1 MPRRKAL
8 KTGSRTRGRGHKK
21 GRGAG
26 LRGGRGNAG
35 CHKTKRIMYERV
47 GRIWGAHGFKRPQTV
62 VMANNAI
69 NLKVIEESA
78 AEWVDQGNAS
88 KKGKVVSID
97 LKKMG
102 YDKLLGTGVPSQ
114 AYKITISAA
123 SAKAVE
129 KVEAAGGEVINCLLY
144 TSDAADE

>member
-69 NLKVIEESA
+69 NLKVVEESA

-129 KVEAAGGEVINCLLY
+129 KVEAAGGEVING
-144 TSDAADE
+144 

>member
-8 KTGSRTRGRGHKK
+8 KPSRTRGRGHKK

-47 GRIWGAHGFKRPQTV
+47 GRVWGAHGFKRPQTV

-78 AEWVDQGNAS
+78 AEWVNQGNAS
-88 KKGKVVSID
+88 KKGKIVSID
-97 LKKMG
+97 LKEMG

-114 AYKITISAA
+114 AYKITINAA

-129 KVEAAGGEVINCLLY
+129 KVEAAGGEVINV
-144 TSDAADE
+144 

>member
-47 GRIWGAHGFKRPQTV
+47 GRVWGAHGFKRPQTV

-88 KKGKVVSID
+88 KKGKIVSID

-129 KVEAAGGEVINCLLY
+129 KVEAAGGEII
-144 TSDAADE
+144 SG

>member
-47 GRIWGAHGFKRPQTV
+47 GRVWGAHGFKRPQTV

-88 KKGKVVSID
+88 KKGKTVSID

-114 AYKITISAA
+114 AYKITVSAA

-129 KVEAAGGEVINCLLY
+129 KIEAAGGEII
-144 TSDAADE
+144 SG

>member
-47 GRIWGAHGFKRPQTV
+47 GRVWGAHGFKRPQTV

-78 AEWVDQGNAS
+78 AKWVDQGNAS

-129 KVEAAGGEVINCLLY
+129 KVEAAGGEIV
-144 TSDAADE
+144 SG

>member
-47 GRIWGAHGFKRPQTV
+47 GRVWGAHGFKRPQTV

-69 NLKVIEESA
+69 NLKVIEENAS
-78 AEWVDQGNAS
+78 EWVDQGNAS
-88 KKGKVVSID
+88 KKGKIVSID
-97 LKKMG
+97 LKEMG

-129 KVEAAGGEVINCLLY
+129 KVEAAGGEIING
-144 TSDAADE
+144 

>member
-1 MPRRKAL
+1 MPRRKAF
-8 KTGSRTRGRGHKK
+8 KNSRTRGRGHKK

-47 GRIWGAHGFKRPQTV
+47 GRVWGAHGFKRPQTV
-62 VMANNAI
+62 VMANSVI
-69 NLKVIEESA
+69 NLNVIEENAS
-78 AEWVDQGNAS
+78 EWVNQGNAT
-88 KKGKVVSID
+88 KKGKTISID

-114 AYKITISAA
+114 AYNITISAA

-129 KVEAAGGEVINCLLY
+129 KVEAAGGEIING
-144 TSDAADE
+144 

>member
-47 GRIWGAHGFKRPQTV
+47 GRVWGAHGFKRTQTV

-129 KVEAAGGEVINCLLY
+129 KVEAAGGEII
-144 TSDAADE
+144 SG

>member
-47 GRIWGAHGFKRPQTV
+47 GRVWGAHGFKRPQTV

-69 NLKVIEESA
+69 NLKVLEESA
-78 AEWVDQGNAS
+78 ADWIDQGNAS
-88 KKGKVVSID
+88 KKGKTISVD

-102 YDKLLGTGVPSQ
+102 YDKLLGTGMPSQ
-114 AYKITISAA
+114 AYKITINAA

-129 KVEAAGGEVINCLLY
+129 KIEAAGGEII
-144 TSDAADE
+144 SG

>member
-47 GRIWGAHGFKRPQTV
+47 GRVWGAYGFKRPQTV

-88 KKGKVVSID
+88 RKGKVVSID

-129 KVEAAGGEVINCLLY
+129 KVEAAGGEVING
-144 TSDAADE
+144 

>member
-47 GRIWGAHGFKRPQTV
+47 GRVWGAHGFKRPQTV

-88 KKGKVVSID
+88 KKGKTVSID

-129 KVEAAGGEVINCLLY
+129 KVEAAGGEVLNG
-144 TSDAADE
+144 

>member
-8 KTGSRTRGRGHKK
+8 KPSRTRGRGHKK

-47 GRIWGAHGFKRPQTV
+47 GRVWGAHGFKRPQTV

-69 NLKVIEESA
+69 NLKVIEENA
-78 AEWVDQGNAS
+78 AEWVNQGNAS
-88 KKGKVVSID
+88 KKGKIVSID
-97 LKKMG
+97 LKEMG
-102 YDKLLGTGVPSQ
+102 YDKLLGTGAPSQ

-129 KVEAAGGEVINCLLY
+129 KVEAAGGEVINV
-144 TSDAADE
+144 

>member
-47 GRIWGAHGFKRPQTV
+47 GRVWGAHGFKRPQTV

-69 NLKVIEESA
+69 NLKALEESA
-78 AEWVDQGNAS
+78 ADWIDQGNAS
-88 KKGKVVSID
+88 KKGKTISVD

-129 KVEAAGGEVINCLLY
+129 KVEAAGGEII
-144 TSDAADE
+144 SG

>member
-47 GRIWGAHGFKRPQTV
+47 GRVWGAHGFKRPQTV

-78 AEWVDQGNAS
+78 AEWIDQGNAS

-129 KVEAAGGEVINCLLY
+129 KVEAAGGEVING
-144 TSDAADE
+144 

>member
-47 GRIWGAHGFKRPQTV
+47 GRVWGAHGFKRPQTV

-78 AEWVDQGNAS
+78 AGWVDQGNAS
-88 KKGKVVSID
+88 KKGKTVSID

-114 AYKITISAA
+114 AYKITIGAA

-129 KVEAAGGEVINCLLY
+129 KVEAAGGEII
-144 TSDAADE
+144 SG

>member
-47 GRIWGAHGFKRPQTV
+47 GRVWGAHGFKRPQTV

-123 SAKAVE
+123 SARAVE
-129 KVEAAGGEVINCLLY
+129 KVEAAGGEIV
-144 TSDAADE
+144 SG

>member
-47 GRIWGAHGFKRPQTV
+47 GRVWGAHGFKRPQTV

-88 KKGKVVSID
+88 KKGKTVSIN

-129 KVEAAGGEVINCLLY
+129 KVEAAGGEII
-144 TSDAADE
+144 SG

>member
-47 GRIWGAHGFKRPQTV
+47 GRVWGAHGFKRPQTV

-78 AEWVDQGNAS
+78 AEWVDKGNAS
-88 KKGKVVSID
+88 KKGKTVSID

-114 AYKITISAA
+114 AYKITIGAA

-129 KVEAAGGEVINCLLY
+129 KVEAAGGEII
-144 TSDAADE
+144 SG

>member
-8 KTGSRTRGRGHKK
+8 KNSRTRGRGHKK

-47 GRIWGAHGFKRPQTV
+47 GRVWGAHGFKRPQTV
-62 VMANNAI
+62 VMANSAI
-69 NLKVIEESA
+69 NLNVIEENAS
-78 AEWVDQGNAS
+78 EWVNQGNAT
-88 KKGKVVSID
+88 KKGKTISID

-114 AYKITISAA
+114 AYNITISAA

-129 KVEAAGGEVINCLLY
+129 KVEAAGGEIING
-144 TSDAADE
+144 

>member
-47 GRIWGAHGFKRPQTV
+47 GRVWGAHGFKRPQTV

-88 KKGKVVSID
+88 KKGKTVSID

-123 SAKAVE
+123 SAKAVK
-129 KVEAAGGEVINCLLY
+129 KVEAAGGEIV
-144 TSDAADE
+144 SG

>member
-47 GRIWGAHGFKRPQTV
+47 GRGWGAHGFKRPQTV

-129 KVEAAGGEVINCLLY
+129 KVEAAGGEVING
-144 TSDAADE
+144 

>member
-78 AEWVDQGNAS
+78 AKWVDQGNAS

-129 KVEAAGGEVINCLLY
+129 KVEAAGGEVING
-144 TSDAADE
+144 

>member
-8 KTGSRTRGRGHKK
+8 KPSRTRGRGHKK

-47 GRIWGAHGFKRPQTV
+47 GRVWGAHGFKRPQSV
-62 VMANNAI
+62 VSANNSI
-69 NLKVIEESA
+69 NLKTIEENCDSWIA
-78 AEWVDQGNAS
+78 DGVAT
-88 KKGKVVSID
+88 KKGKTVSVD
-97 LKKMG
+97 LRGMG
-102 YDKLLGTGVPSQ
+102 YDKLLGSGSTKQ
-114 AYKITISAA
+114 TYKLTISAA

-129 KVEAAGGEVINCLLY
+129 KIEAAGGEILNG
-144 TSDAADE
+144 

>member
-47 GRIWGAHGFKRPQTV
+47 GRVWGAHGFKRPQTV

-69 NLKVIEESA
+69 NLKDIEESA
-78 AEWVDQGNAS
+78 TEWVDEGNAS
-88 KKGKVVSID
+88 KKGKTVSID

-114 AYKITISAA
+114 AYKITIGAA

-129 KVEAAGGEVINCLLY
+129 KVEAAGGEII
-144 TSDAADE
+144 SG

>member
-47 GRIWGAHGFKRPQTV
+47 GRVWGAHGFKRPQTV

-78 AEWVDQGNAS
+78 ADWVDQGNAS
-88 KKGKVVSID
+88 KKGKTVSID

-114 AYKITISAA
+114 AYKITIGAA

-129 KVEAAGGEVINCLLY
+129 KVEAAGGEII
-144 TSDAADE
+144 SG

>member
-1 MPRRKAL
+1 MPRRKAF
-8 KTGSRTRGRGHKK
+8 KNSRTRGRGHKK

-47 GRIWGAHGFKRPQTV
+47 GRVWGAHGFKRPQTV
-62 VMANNAI
+62 VMANSAI
-69 NLKVIEESA
+69 NLNVIEENAS
-78 AEWVDQGNAS
+78 EWVDQGNAT
-88 KKGKVVSID
+88 KKGKTISID

-114 AYKITISAA
+114 AYNITISAA

-129 KVEAAGGEVINCLLY
+129 KVKAAGGEIING
-144 TSDAADE
+144 

>member
-1 MPRRKAL
+1 MPKRKAL

-47 GRIWGAHGFKRPQTV
+47 GRVWGAHGFKRPQTV

-129 KVEAAGGEVINCLLY
+129 KVEAAGGEVING
-144 TSDAADE
+144 